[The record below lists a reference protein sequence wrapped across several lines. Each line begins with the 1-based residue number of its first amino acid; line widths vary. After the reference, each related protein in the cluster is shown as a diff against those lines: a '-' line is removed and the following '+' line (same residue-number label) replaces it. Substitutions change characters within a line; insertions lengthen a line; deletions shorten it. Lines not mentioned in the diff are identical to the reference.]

1 MKKST
6 STVAQ
11 KNVTNVRLFVLFVLL
26 VLSSVG
32 VFGQNKAIVLPT
44 TTSIETLILADVTIV
59 VTNDNAVASTQS
71 DFALWFMG
79 SKQTTPFLDAT
90 TTSGTVKRQFV
101 TSGISPNKVL
111 IRTFLKRLVNKG
123 SNIA

>member
-44 TTSIETLILADVTIV
+44 TTTIETLILTDVTIV
-59 VTNDNAVASTQS
+59 VTNDSAVASTQS

-79 SKQTTPFLDAT
+79 SKQTTPFSDAT

-111 IRTFLKRLVNKG
+111 IRTFLKKLVNKG

>member
-44 TTSIETLILADVTIV
+44 TTATETLILTDVTIV
-59 VTNDNAVASTQS
+59 VTNDYAVASTQS